1 METKI
6 KEPSLVGVI
15 FKMNSL
21 EKALLNLSYHLKG
34 IKVSKE
40 SMPIYREIYREYL
53 SSLSYFS
60 QSFGFLKCL
69 YLCNADHSSKGYL
82 LNSLFT
88 QSYKKLSNIENRLKL
103 VEVDDIYLESKKLLE
118 EKINYITTNMS
129 ELLNDLV

>member
-1 METKI
+1 METKL
-6 KEPSLVGVI
+6 KEPSLVSII
-15 FKMNSL
+15 FKMNNL
-21 EKALLNLSYHLKG
+21 EKTLLNLSYHLKG

-103 VEVDDIYLESKKLLE
+103 VEVDDIYIESKKLLE
-118 EKINYITTNMS
+118 DKVDYIASCMEDILD
-129 ELLNDLV
+129 ELV